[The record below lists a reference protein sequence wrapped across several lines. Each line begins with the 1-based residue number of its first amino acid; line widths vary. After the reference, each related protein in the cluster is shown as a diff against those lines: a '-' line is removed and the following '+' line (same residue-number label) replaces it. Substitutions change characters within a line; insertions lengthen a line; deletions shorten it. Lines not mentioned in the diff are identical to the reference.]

1 MIDQNYR
8 LFCFDDIKVSPS
20 DFKIWRDDK
29 ELVLEPKVLQVLL
42 YLLNNRGRLVE
53 KSELLDA
60 VWKDTFVTENAMTR
74 EIAKLRKALGDDPK
88 EARYIQTVHTRGYR
102 FIANVV
108 ESTNGKQSE
117 VAVSESKSPKIAW
130 LPGLTA
136 LLVLGL
142 LALLVVISRIAQ
154 SRFGESEAISVQE
167 VEQITNWSGLDDYPA
182 LSPDGNSIAYCSDH
196 NGSLEIYVKQLTPG
210 AKEIQLT
217 NDSGHN
223 IQPAWS
229 PDGLRLAYHSRL
241 RNGIWVIPATGGEG
255 KQLSDFGA
263 YPSWS
268 PDGTTIA
275 FQSGQSN
282 AIGAFTRNVLPPSS
296 LWLIPSQG
304 GQAKPLTQLGNPA
317 GGHGSPHWSPD
328 GRHVLFTTE
337 DSISSSVWTVDVRT
351 GGLQSIAKNRSYDA
365 TYAPDGNSVVFLTST
380 QQNAPG
386 VIQQIKID
394 PKTGA
399 PLGEPLTVTGLA
411 GVPANIRRLSFSR
424 NGQLAYNALSARGS
438 LMSVVLSKD
447 GEVSGSPV
455 PLINNISSRI
465 HSPSFSPDGKR
476 IAFAQCKAGGTFC
489 DIWLIDSTGGNPAQL
504 TTDSHNELIPNWFP
518 DQKEISYLSTRT
530 GYGTIWAIDLETRRE
545 RLLLDMKS
553 DIEYARLS
561 PDGKRLAFNFRK
573 DGVVNVWTASIDG
586 SDVRQITFDKEFSGF
601 PNWSPDGK
609 SFIVQ
614 VKRGENQNLALIS
627 SDGGA
632 PVELTSDKGQNL
644 AHSWSPDGGKVA
656 FVGLRDGFWILG
668 WVRLKSRE
676 EKQLTHESKLN
687 AYLRYPSWSPA
698 GNQMVYEYS
707 ETTGNIWIADCK

>member
-1 MIDQNYR
+1 MIDQNQR
-8 LFCFDDIKVSPS
+8 LFCFDDVKVAPA
-20 DFKIWRDDK
+20 DFKIWRDGK
-29 ELVLEPKVLQVLL
+29 ELVLEPKVFQVLV

-60 VWKDTFVTENAMTR
+60 VWKDAFVTENAMTR

-108 ESTNGKQSE
+108 EATNGMQAE
-117 VAVSESKSPKIAW
+117 VAVSQTKPPKTVW
-130 LPGLTA
+130 LPVLTA

-142 LALLVVISRIAQ
+142 LALLVVISRIVR
-154 SRFGESEAISVQE
+154 SRSGESEAISVQR

-196 NGSLEIYVKQLTPG
+196 NGSPEIYVKQLTPG

-217 NDSGHN
+217 HDGGHN

-229 PDGLRLAYHSRL
+229 PEGLRLAYHSRL
-241 RNGIWVIPATGGEG
+241 RNGIWIIPAGGGEG

-275 FQSGQSN
+275 FQSGRSN

-296 LWLIPSQG
+296 LWLISSQG
-304 GQAKPLTQLGNPA
+304 GEAKPLTQLGNPA
-317 GGHGSPHWSPD
+317 GGHGSPHWSTD
-328 GRHVLFTTE
+328 GRHIVFTAE
-337 DSISSSVWTVDVRT
+337 DSISSSVWTVDIST

-365 TYAPDGNSVVFLTST
+365 TYAPNGNSVVFLTST

-394 PKTGA
+394 SKTGA

-411 GVPANIRRLSFSR
+411 GVPASIRRLSFSR
-424 NGQLAYNALSARGS
+424 SGQLAYNALSARGS
-438 LMSVVLSKD
+438 LMSVSLDKD

-455 PLINNISSRI
+455 PLINNINSRI

-489 DIWLIDSTGGNPAQL
+489 DIWLIDATGSHSSQL
-504 TTDSHNELIPNWFP
+504 TTDSHNELIPSWFP

-530 GYGTIWAIDLETRRE
+530 GYGTIWAINLETRRE

-586 SDVRQITFDKEFSGF
+586 GDVRQITFDNEFAGF

-609 SFIVQ
+609 SLIVQ

-627 SDGGA
+627 SQGGT
-632 PVELTSDKGQNL
+632 PVELTSDRGQNL

-656 FVGLRDGFWILG
+656 FAGLRDGFWTLG
-668 WVRLKSRE
+668 WVSLKSRE
-676 EKQLTHESKLN
+676 EKQLTNESKLN